1 MKNWKNTWKYY
12 YLHMC
17 TINANIWC
25 MVPGILHATDIFFCH
40 FGPFFAIL
48 PSDNPKIKILKH
60 WKKHL
65 EILSFTHLYH
75 KWQTYDVW
83 FLRYHMQQTYFF
95 VILDH
100 FLPFYPPINPKNQTF
115 ENMKNI
121 PGDIIILHMCPINDH
136 HMIYGSWDM
145 EHDKQ
150 NFLLF

>member
-1 MKNWKNTWKYY
+1 M
-12 YLHMC
+12 
-17 TINANIWC
+17 
-25 MVPGILHATDIFFCH
+25 
-40 FGPFFAIL
+40 
-48 PSDNPKIKILKH
+48 
-60 WKKHL
+60 
-65 EILSFTHLYH
+65 
-75 KWQTYDVW
+75 QTYDVW
-83 FLRYHMQQTYFF
+83 FLRYCMQQTYFFVILDHFLPFYPLTTQKSKFWNTEKNTWRYYHLHICTINDKHMMYGSWDITCNRHFF

-121 PGDIIILHMCPINDH
+121 PGDIIILHMCPINDY